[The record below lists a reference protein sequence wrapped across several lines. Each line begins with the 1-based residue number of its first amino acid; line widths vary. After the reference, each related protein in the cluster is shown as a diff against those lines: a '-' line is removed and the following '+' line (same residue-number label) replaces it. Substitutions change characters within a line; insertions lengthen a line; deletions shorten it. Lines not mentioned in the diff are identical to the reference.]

1 MKAYSKQLEAFLLE
15 LPEERKEAFRK
26 LFKSFHE
33 SLDSKFEVIIEKGMI
48 HFCVPLSIY
57 PKGYHC
63 KPSSP
68 LPFIFMANQKN
79 FIAVYHMG
87 LYANEE
93 LLEWF
98 VKAYQ
103 KNCTDKLDM
112 GKSCI
117 RFKKPANIPYALMGE
132 LASKMTMS
140 EWVNCYESKF
150 VKNNSKA

>member
-1 MKAYSKQLEAFLLE
+1 MKAYSKQLEAYLLE
-15 LPEERKEAFRK
+15 LPIERKEAFQK
-26 LFKSFHE
+26 LFECIHE
-33 SLDSKFEVIIEKGMI
+33 SLDSKFEVLIEKGMI

-103 KNCTDKLDM
+103 KKCTDKLDM

-117 RFKKPANIPYALMGE
+117 RFKKPSNIPFKLIGE
-132 LASKMTMS
+132 LCSKITVAD
-140 EWVNCYESKF
+140 WIDTYE
-150 VKNNSKA
+150 KNFKRK